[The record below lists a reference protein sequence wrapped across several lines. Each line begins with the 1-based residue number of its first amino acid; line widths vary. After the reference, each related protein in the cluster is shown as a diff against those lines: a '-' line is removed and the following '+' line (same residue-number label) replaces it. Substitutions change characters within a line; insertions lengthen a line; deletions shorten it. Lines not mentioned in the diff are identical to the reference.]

1 MELWDI
7 YDEFRNPKG
16 YVHER
21 GKHIE
26 RGDYHLVV
34 HVWIVNDKGEYLIQ
48 RRQPWK
54 HGWPN
59 MWDCAAGGSAL
70 IKENTKEASIREV
83 KEEIGVDLDEKNME
97 KLLEILNDIQ
107 PDADYETCTT
117 LIDDEVLDSFAILS
131 IVGEL
136 EEAFDIEITPV
147 DIVPE
152 NFNSAQALW
161 AMVQRLQEA

>member
-1 MELWDI
+1 
-7 YDEFRNPKG
+7 
-16 YVHER
+16 
-21 GKHIE
+21 
-26 RGDYHLVV
+26 
-34 HVWIVNDKGEYLIQ
+34 
-48 RRQPWK
+48 
-54 HGWPN
+54 
-59 MWDCAAGGSAL
+59 
-70 IKENTKEASIREV
+70 
-83 KEEIGVDLDEKNME
+83 ME

>member
-1 MELWDI
+1 
-7 YDEFRNPKG
+7 
-16 YVHER
+16 
-21 GKHIE
+21 
-26 RGDYHLVV
+26 
-34 HVWIVNDKGEYLIQ
+34 
-48 RRQPWK
+48 
-54 HGWPN
+54 
-59 MWDCAAGGSAL
+59 
-70 IKENTKEASIREV
+70 
-83 KEEIGVDLDEKNME
+83 ME

-161 AMVQRLQEA
+161 AMVQRLQDA

>member
-1 MELWDI
+1 
-7 YDEFRNPKG
+7 
-16 YVHER
+16 
-21 GKHIE
+21 
-26 RGDYHLVV
+26 
-34 HVWIVNDKGEYLIQ
+34 
-48 RRQPWK
+48 
-54 HGWPN
+54 
-59 MWDCAAGGSAL
+59 
-70 IKENTKEASIREV
+70 
-83 KEEIGVDLDEKNME
+83 ME

-107 PDADYETCTT
+107 PYADYETCTT

-152 NFNSAQALW
+152 NFNSAQAMW

>member
-1 MELWDI
+1 
-7 YDEFRNPKG
+7 
-16 YVHER
+16 
-21 GKHIE
+21 
-26 RGDYHLVV
+26 
-34 HVWIVNDKGEYLIQ
+34 
-48 RRQPWK
+48 
-54 HGWPN
+54 
-59 MWDCAAGGSAL
+59 
-70 IKENTKEASIREV
+70 
-83 KEEIGVDLDEKNME
+83 ME

-107 PDADYETCTT
+107 PDADYKTCTT

-136 EEAFDIEITPV
+136 EEAFVIEITPV

>member
-1 MELWDI
+1 
-7 YDEFRNPKG
+7 
-16 YVHER
+16 
-21 GKHIE
+21 
-26 RGDYHLVV
+26 
-34 HVWIVNDKGEYLIQ
+34 
-48 RRQPWK
+48 
-54 HGWPN
+54 
-59 MWDCAAGGSAL
+59 
-70 IKENTKEASIREV
+70 
-83 KEEIGVDLDEKNME
+83 ME

-107 PDADYETCTT
+107 PDADNETCTT

>member
-1 MELWDI
+1 
-7 YDEFRNPKG
+7 
-16 YVHER
+16 
-21 GKHIE
+21 
-26 RGDYHLVV
+26 
-34 HVWIVNDKGEYLIQ
+34 
-48 RRQPWK
+48 
-54 HGWPN
+54 
-59 MWDCAAGGSAL
+59 
-70 IKENTKEASIREV
+70 
-83 KEEIGVDLDEKNME
+83 ME

-131 IVGEL
+131 SVGEL